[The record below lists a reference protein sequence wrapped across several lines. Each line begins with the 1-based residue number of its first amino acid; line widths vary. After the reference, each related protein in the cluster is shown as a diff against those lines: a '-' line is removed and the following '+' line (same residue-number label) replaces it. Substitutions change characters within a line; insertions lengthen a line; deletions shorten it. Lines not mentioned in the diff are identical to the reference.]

1 MRQVT
6 PEVRL
11 ALVRIRDLLDACD
24 VALVVDTYLD
34 QRLASSLTEARLTLD
49 AIMAD
54 YGEGYRHGR

>member
-1 MRQVT
+1 VT